1 MNQKNKSIKDIKREN
16 SDADKILRGIRT
28 LFELDE
34 EDYYE
39 PIRTGKALNSN
50 YIEYETN
57 GYKDKKLSI
66 KEYLDE
72 IEPYLNYLI
81 DDLKTKRDWK
91 ITLTMAIN
99 FFPLKI
105 LMKRLLQMQ
114 RVMT

>member
-1 MNQKNKSIKDIKREN
+1 MRDIRREN
-16 SDADKILRGIRT
+16 YDADRILSDIRI
-28 LFELDE
+28 LFKSNE
-34 EDYYE
+34 EDYYK
-39 PIRTGKALNSN
+39 PIRTGNALNSD

-81 DDLKTKRDWK
+81 EDLKTKRDWK
-91 ITLTMAIN
+91 FTLTMAIN